1 MDTPWK
7 RYKEK
12 NGVTPFDL
20 MKPDA
25 PSASEENYNDRLSI
39 CKGCPELIKTTKQCK
54 KCGCFMP
61 FKARLQEAKCPIG
74 KW

>member
-20 MKPDA
+20 LKPNA
-25 PSASEENYNDRLSI
+25 PSASEEDYNDRLSI
-39 CKGCPELIKTTKQCK
+39 CKSCPELIQLTTQCK
-54 KCGCFMP
+54 KCGCNMY
-61 FKARLQEAKCPIG
+61 FKARLQEAKCPLG